1 MIGGKYN
8 KWIFILQEFHLDL
21 VLAKSNKSLVFAR
34 LVLDLPSLDD
44 DEIQKYFFVDK
55 NIFLILTTNP
65 WYSDM
70 NIFIQTLKVLPN
82 LSRDEHRFLRHAAKN

>member
-8 KWIFILQEFHLDL
+8 KWIFILQEFDLDL

-55 NIFLILTTNP
+55 HIFLILTTDP

-70 NIFIQTLKVLPN
+70 NIFIQTLKVPPN
-82 LSRDEHRFLRHAAKN
+82 LSRDEHRLLRHAAKN